1 MEQIE
6 LLLTAQE
13 KNHSMWL
20 EYLAVESIITT
31 VGRYNWVGATLSRN
45 NDSERAWYLTL
56 PHPTCHEGNLATRGS
71 WARCQGRDP
80 EEEKNKN
87 NSNQQEN

>member
-31 VGRYNWVGATLSRN
+31 VGRHNWVGAILSRN
-45 NDSERAWYLTL
+45 KDSERA
-56 PHPTCHEGNLATRGS
+56 
-71 WARCQGRDP
+71 
-80 EEEKNKN
+80 
-87 NSNQQEN
+87 